1 MTHKFG
7 WKLAV
12 WVLLCVCVSSG
23 TAQFGRRPWGRRGNG
38 EMKKWVKEMRQRQA
52 EQAAY
57 SNGQVFVY
65 LTPEGRLKRVASKSV
80 KLAKKTKQEALEL
93 HQAKQLAYTQ
103 ARGKFLEK
111 NHGQKYARL
120 KPFKPEFITLKADIV
135 QHTNRAPT
143 LEPKEHYYGLYKVEV
158 DGKVTY
164 ELGYAFSDAAQQI
177 KYQPRYVS
185 KYNRWIRKSKPTTEP
200 IAPVFE
206 MLCERMTKPSAQKA
220 ATAMATW
227 QKQHDLWVKR
237 GSKPESEP
245 EKPDL
250 SIYQEEL
257 SRAEKWKNSRRQPD
271 KDKAKDDPKEKPE
284 PEEKK
289 ETPKTKKDA
298 GWS

>member
-1 MTHKFG
+1 MTQKFG

-12 WVLLCVCVSSG
+12 LVLLCVTVSSG
-23 TAQFGRRPWGRRGNG
+23 TAQLRGRPWGRRGSDA
-38 EMKKWVKEMRQRQA
+38 MKKWAKEMRQRQA

-65 LTPEGRLKRVASKSV
+65 LTPEGKLKRVASKST

-93 HQAKQLAYTQ
+93 HQVKQQAYTQ
-103 ARGKFLEK
+103 ARGTFVEK
-111 NHGQKYARL
+111 NPNQKYAPL
-120 KPFKPEFITLKADIV
+120 KPFKPEFITLKADLV
-135 QHTNRAPT
+135 QHTGRAPT
-143 LEPKEHYYGLYKVEV
+143 VEPKKHYYGLYKVGV
-158 DGKVTY
+158 DGKVIY

-177 KYQPRYVS
+177 KYRARYVL
-185 KYNRWIRKSKPTTEP
+185 KYNRWVKKSKATTEP

-206 MLCERMTKPSAQKA
+206 KLCERMTKTSAKKS
-220 ATAMATW
+220 ATAMAIW

-250 SIYQEEL
+250 SIYQEEM
-257 SRAEKWKNSRRQPD
+257 SRAEKWENRRRQPD
-271 KDKAKDDPKEKPE
+271 KDKAKDDPKEKT
-284 PEEKK
+284 KD
-289 ETPKTKKDA
+289 TPKTKKDA